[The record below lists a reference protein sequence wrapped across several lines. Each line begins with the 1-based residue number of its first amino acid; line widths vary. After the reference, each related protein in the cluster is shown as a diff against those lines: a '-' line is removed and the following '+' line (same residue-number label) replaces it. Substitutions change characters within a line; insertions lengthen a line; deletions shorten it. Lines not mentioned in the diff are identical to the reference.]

1 MLNKNR
7 RDYRFTESPVLKT
20 HLSPSRPRIV
30 FGLIFFAFAL
40 LLGRAFYLQLIAEKF
55 LQDQGDIRYRRVMD
69 SSASRGSVLDR
80 NGNIL
85 AQSTPMVAVWVNNAA
100 DDLSKEDI
108 KKLSELLE
116 LDPKV
121 VTKKINLDKNF
132 VVLKHHVAM
141 DVAAEVAALKLPGV
155 LMDKEYSRF
164 YPSREMTAHVVGFTN
179 QEDVGLEGV
188 ELAYNQILTG
198 SPGRRTVI
206 KDRRGQIVEEI
217 GSTVSPTDGQD
228 IHLSID
234 SKIQFIAYNA
244 LRNAVDAFSAKGG
257 SAIVVDAKT
266 GEVLALVNEPTYN
279 PNSKTGKS
287 PNTMRNRAL
296 VDSFEPG
303 STMKPFI
310 AAMAL
315 DSGKYKPETMVNCG
329 EKLVIGPATV
339 SDAHPHGMLSVAQ
352 VIQKSSNIGAARM
365 ALRFSPD
372 EMYGMFTSAGFG
384 SQPKLGFPG
393 EVGGKVR
400 APKTWRPIEQATMS
414 YGHGLSVSVVQ
425 LVKAYTVFA
434 NNGNVIDL
442 TLIKRE
448 DDSPPNMQRVF
459 SEKSAN
465 QLLPMLESV
474 VSAEGT
480 AKKAEVVG
488 YRVGGKTG
496 TAHKIEHGQYVK
508 KYVSSFIGLG
518 PISSPKL
525 IIGVVIDE
533 PSGAHYGG
541 DVAAPVFAQIMGE
554 SLRTLGI
561 SQDKEIPPEKTQKM
575 IENEGFKP

>member
-1 MLNKNR
+1 MLKFNR
-7 RDYRFTESPVLKT
+7 KAYRFSESPVLKT
-20 HLSPSRPRIV
+20 HLAPSRSRVV
-30 FGLIFFAFAL
+30 FSLIFLSFL
-40 LLGRAFYLQLIAEKF
+40 ILLGRAFYLQIIADKF
-55 LQDQGDIRYRRVMD
+55 LQDQGDIRYRRVME

-80 NGNIL
+80 NGAIL
-85 AQSTPMVAVWVNNAA
+85 AQSTPMMAVWVNNAA

-108 KKLSELLE
+108 RRLSEALD
-116 LDPKV
+116 LDPKF
-121 VTKKINLDKNF
+121 VTKKINLDKSF
-132 VVLKHHVAM
+132 VVLKRQVPM
-141 DVAAEVAALKLPGV
+141 DMAAEVLALKLPGV

-164 YPSREMTAHVVGFTN
+164 YPTREMTAHVVGFTN
-179 QEDVGLEGV
+179 QSDIGLEGV
-188 ELAYNQILTG
+188 ELSYNQLLTG
-198 SPGRRTVI
+198 VPGRRTVI

-217 GSTVSPTDGQD
+217 GSVVLPRDGQD

-234 SKIQFIAYNA
+234 SKIQFIAYSA
-244 LRNAVDAFSAKGG
+244 LKNAVEQFSAKGG

-279 PNSKTGKS
+279 PNAKQGKS
-287 PNTMRNRAL
+287 PNNMRNRAL

-310 AAMAL
+310 VAMAL
-315 DSGKYKPETMVNCG
+315 SSGKVKPETMVNCG
-329 EKLVIGPATV
+329 DKLVIGPATV
-339 SDAHPHGMLSVAQ
+339 SDAHPHGMLSVSQ
-352 VIQKSSNIGAARM
+352 VIQKSSNIGAARL
-365 ALRFSPD
+365 ALRFTPE
-372 EMYGMFTSAGFG
+372 EMHTMFTDAGFG
-384 SQPKLGFPG
+384 SQPHLGFPG
-393 EVGGKVR
+393 EVGGLLRPAK
-400 APKTWRPIEQATMS
+400 KWRPIEQATMS

-434 NNGNVIDL
+434 NQGKLVELSLLKKDSNDVIQ
-442 TLIKRE
+442 
-448 DDSPPNMQRVF
+448 SQQVF
-459 SEKSAN
+459 SEKSAE
-465 QLLPMLESV
+465 QMLLMLESV

-480 AKKAEVVG
+480 AKKAEVIG

-525 IIGVVIDE
+525 IVGVVIDE

-541 DVAAPVFAQIMGE
+541 DVAAPVFSQIMGE

-561 SQDKEIPPEKTQKM
+561 HTDKEISNEK
-575 IENEGFKP
+575 P

>member
-1 MLNKNR
+1 MLKFNR
-7 RDYRFTESPVLKT
+7 KDYRFSESPVLKT
-20 HLSPSRPRIV
+20 NLSESRSRVV

-40 LLGRAFYLQLIAEKF
+40 LLGRAFYLQLIAEEF
-55 LQDQGDIRYRRVMD
+55 LQDQGDIRYRRVMV
-69 SSASRGSVLDR
+69 SSASRGKILDR
-80 NGNIL
+80 DGAIL
-85 AQSTPMVAVWVNNAA
+85 AQSTPMMAVWVNNAA
-100 DDLSKEDI
+100 DDLSAGDI
-108 KKLSELLE
+108 KKLSNLLD

-132 VVLKHHVAM
+132 VVLKRQVPV
-141 DVAAEVAALKLPGV
+141 DVAAEISALKLPGV
-155 LMDKEYSRF
+155 LMDREYYRF
-164 YPSREMTAHVVGFTN
+164 YPTREMTAHVVGFTN
-179 QEDVGLEGV
+179 TSDVGLEGI
-188 ELAYNQILTG
+188 ELSYNEILTG
-198 SPGRRTVI
+198 APGHRTVI

-217 GSTVSPTDGQD
+217 GSIVVPKDGQD

-234 SKIQFIAYNA
+234 SKIQFIAYSA
-244 LRNAVDAFSAKGG
+244 LRSAVEQFSAKGG

-279 PNSKTGKS
+279 PNSKSGKS

-315 DSGKYKPETMVNCG
+315 DSGRFKPETMVNCG
-329 EKLVIGPATV
+329 EKLTIGPATV

-365 ALRFSPD
+365 ALKFSPE
-372 EMYGMFTSAGFG
+372 EMHNMFISAGFG
-384 SQPKLGFPG
+384 SQPHLGFPG
-393 EVGGKVR
+393 EVGGILRPAK
-400 APKTWRPIEQATMS
+400 KWRPIEQATMS

-434 NNGNVIDL
+434 NQGQIVEL
-442 TLIKRE
+442 TLLKKNSGE
-448 DDSPPNMQRVF
+448 TPKTQKVF
-459 SEKSAN
+459 SEQAAN
-465 QLLPMLESV
+465 QLLLMLESV

-480 AKKAEVVG
+480 AKKAEVLG

-525 IIGVVIDE
+525 VVGVVIDE

-554 SLRTLGI
+554 SLRTLGVFP
-561 SQDKEIPPEKTQKM
+561 DKELPSGNK
-575 IENEGFKP
+575 